1 MDHIIYDIL
10 CLTSFTKHNYF
21 GCHYIIMSV
30 FCSFFIV
37 ELYSIIWV
45 NHIVLIH
52 SSADGHLSCFH
63 FGTIMKNAAIC
74 IHRQVSVDTPVHFS
88 WVDTWSEIS
97 RLHGKF
103 GSESRSVM
111 SNFL

>member
-103 GSESRSVM
+103 GSESCSVM